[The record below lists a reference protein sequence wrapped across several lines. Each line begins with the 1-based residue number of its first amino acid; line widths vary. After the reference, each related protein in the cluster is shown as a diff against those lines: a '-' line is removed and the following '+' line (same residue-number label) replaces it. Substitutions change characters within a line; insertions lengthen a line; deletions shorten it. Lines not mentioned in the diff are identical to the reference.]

1 MQNIKIKI
9 WYSLT
14 QGYAV
19 VMEIVTVVV
28 MVVVVVEEE
37 EVEVVMVMVV
47 VVVVG
52 EVVVCNNSIGIER
65 YSMKE
70 SL

>member
-1 MQNIKIKI
+1 MKEIIAKRKRLENKAQRPENNGK
-9 WYSLT
+9 
-14 QGYAV
+14 
-19 VMEIVTVVV
+19 MEKRA
-28 MVVVVVEEE
+28 
-37 EVEVVMVMVV
+37 VV